1 MCLAVASYGSSATIK
16 IHVSLCG
23 NAEKGGRGIKRVDR
37 RRSQIGGELPL
48 SRNSEETVCE
58 ETKYRGVDKGD
69 EELEGVG
76 APIIIAFILT
86 DR

>member
-1 MCLAVASYGSSATIK
+1 MEES
-16 IHVSLCG
+16 
-23 NAEKGGRGIKRVDR
+23 
-37 RRSQIGGELPL
+37 LPL